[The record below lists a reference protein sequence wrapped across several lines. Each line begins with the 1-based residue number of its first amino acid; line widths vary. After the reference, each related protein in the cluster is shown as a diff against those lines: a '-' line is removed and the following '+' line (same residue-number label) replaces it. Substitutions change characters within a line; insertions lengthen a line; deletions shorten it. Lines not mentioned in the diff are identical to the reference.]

1 MKGVAI
7 AGINVRRMLRER
19 SNIFFVFVLPLGIIL
34 LIGAQ
39 FGGGFRPAVGLHLAD
54 QGRLATAIAVEVEAE
69 ALDVHRFASP
79 EELIAAVERGG
90 VVAGV
95 LLPEGMD
102 QAAPGGGV
110 AQIGYLSR
118 PDGAGQQ
125 LQSVVFSAVDRVM
138 APVAAARFAV
148 EKTGKDFE
156 AALAAA
162 AGRGAA
168 APGLAVETT
177 TVGEA
182 LFPATMGRFDLGASS
197 QLVLFVFLTAVAG
210 SAALIQSRR
219 LGLSRRMLSTPTSVR
234 TVVLG
239 EGSGRWAV
247 AMVQGLY
254 IVVVT
259 LLAFGVDW
267 GDPIGAALL
276 LITFSAVGAAAGTLL
291 GSVFENDNQ
300 AGGIGVVLSL
310 GLAALGGAMLPIELF
325 SATMQRVALFTPH
338 AWALDGF
345 AELTR
350 RGGSVP
356 DILPQLGVLAA
367 YAVALFA
374 LASWRLGAAITRP

>member
-1 MKGVAI
+1 MKVMAI
-7 AGINVRRMLRER
+7 AATNVRRMLRER
-19 SNIFFVFVLPLGIIL
+19 SNIFFVFILPLGIIL

-39 FGGGFRPAVGLHLAD
+39 FGGEFRPAVGLHLAD
-54 QGRLATAIAVEVEAE
+54 QGRLATAIAVEVETE
-69 ALDVHRFASP
+69 ALDVRRFESP
-79 EELIAAVERGG
+79 EELITAVERGG

-102 QAAPGGGV
+102 LAAPGSTA

-125 LQSVVFSAVDRVM
+125 LQSVVLSAVDRVM
-138 APVAAARFAV
+138 TPVAAARFAV
-148 EKTGKDFE
+148 EKTGMDFGT
-156 AALAAA
+156 ALGVAEE
-162 AGRGAA
+162 GGEA
-168 APGLAVETT
+168 APGLVVETT

-197 QLVLFVFLTAVAG
+197 QLVLFVFLTSVAG
-210 SAALIQSRR
+210 SAVLIQSRR
-219 LGLSRRMLSTPTSVR
+219 LGLSRRMLATPTPVW

-239 EGSGRWAV
+239 EASGRWAV

-267 GDPIGAALL
+267 GDPLGAALL
-276 LITFSAVGAAAGTLL
+276 LITFSATGAAAGMLL

-300 AGGIGVVLSL
+300 AGGIGIVLSL
-310 GLAALGGAMLPIELF
+310 GLAALGGAMLPAELF
-325 SATMQRVALFTPH
+325 SETMQRVALLTPH
-338 AWALDGF
+338 AWALEGF

-350 RGGSVP
+350 RGGSAA
-356 DILPQLGVLAA
+356 DILPQLGVLTA
-367 YAVALFA
+367 YAMVLFA